1 MPEIA
6 RRRTQGCWFK
16 HCLMA
21 ALLFSKE
28 RVLTHCD
35 LFFYRNAHFVITRE
49 PPWDVIYS
57 LVPRITTY
65 TVPRRTAQFYKLMR
79 IMELTSNQI
88 ALKLHGGEVGMGKE
102 WLGCDIFLRLNLCKW
117 VSHENRIMG
126 HHEELSFSFLHMM
139 GKRSIQRFYDFP
151 KLLCTLFFLGEL
163 YS

>member
-6 RRRTQGCWFK
+6 RRKTQGYWLE

-88 ALKLHGGEVGMGKE
+88 ALILHGGVVGMGRE
-102 WLGCDIFLRLNLCKW
+102 WLGCDMLLRLNLCK
-117 VSHENRIMG
+117 
-126 HHEELSFSFLHMM
+126 
-139 GKRSIQRFYDFP
+139 
-151 KLLCTLFFLGEL
+151 
-163 YS
+163 